1 MKLVGLFDSP
11 YVRRVAVSMRLQG
24 LPFEHV
30 ALSVFRHIN
39 EMREFNPLIKVP
51 MLILDNGDK
60 LIDSSF
66 ILDYLDGIVAGDKRL
81 TPAAGIERMKV
92 QQHCAVALI
101 AMEKAVQ
108 YYYETGLRPAEN
120 TYQAWAE
127 RVRTQM
133 HDAFAMLEE
142 MPESPAFNGE
152 AITQAEVSTAV
163 ALAFA
168 RLVHPAEF
176 PSGRY
181 VKLER
186 LSAHCEGL
194 PAFLDTPME

>member
-30 ALSVFRHIN
+30 ALSVFRHID
-39 EMREFNPLIKVP
+39 EMRKFNPLIKVP
-51 MLILDNGDK
+51 MLITDSGDK
-60 LIDSSF
+60 LIESSF
-66 ILDYLDGIVAGDKRL
+66 ILDYLDGTVAPEKRL
-81 TPAAGIERMKV
+81 MPAAGTERMKV

-108 YYYETGLRPAEN
+108 YYYETGLRPTEH

-133 HDAFAMLEE
+133 HDAFALLED
-142 MPESPAFNGE
+142 MPESPVLGGAPL
-152 AITQAEVSTAV
+152 TQAEVSTAV

-168 RLVHPAEF
+168 RFVHAAEF

-181 VKLER
+181 LRLER
-186 LSAHCEGL
+186 LSSYCEAL
-194 PAFLDTPME
+194 PEFIDTPME